1 VDAWGNELPD
11 FEDEFTS
18 EEKVNMNDM
27 IDDDDEREGPL
38 FASLDEIKATCARLL
53 RKGVIVPTG
62 EYRRSP
68 YTGEMAPVYM
78 RNPTLS
84 EEQAKALIESD
95 EPPVVQH

>member
-1 VDAWGNELPD
+1 
-11 FEDEFTS
+11 
-18 EEKVNMNDM
+18 MNDM
-27 IDDDDEREGPL
+27 ITTTSARDPSSR
-38 FASLDEIKATCARLL
+38 AWMRSRATCARLL

-78 RNPTLS
+78 RNPALS

-95 EPPVVQH
+95 EPPVVEH